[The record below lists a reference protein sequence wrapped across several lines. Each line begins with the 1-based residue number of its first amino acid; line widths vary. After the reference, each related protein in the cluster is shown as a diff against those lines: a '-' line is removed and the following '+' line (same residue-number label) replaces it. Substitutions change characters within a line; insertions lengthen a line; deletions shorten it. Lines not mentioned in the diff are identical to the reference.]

1 MTPGAG
7 ISRRRGR
14 HYENERVLLVC
25 YAPPAAHVS
34 KMSDLFFA
42 SDGRKRQPT
51 QRRIVEYFNEHAG
64 QVREPHCRCAWHA
77 ADAIVPVT
85 DAVGD
90 PGRQDELVN
99 YLNFCATGR
108 VQGVMLPK
116 AGAYLDLLIASQEV
130 SPGENPI
137 IGRDYVGVVA
147 IDGIPGESQPNILAA
162 LNTLA
167 MPYRFSQRTDLSGH
181 RSCGE
186 GDRAVSRPLAAE
198 GAWPRPTHH
207 AEPGRAGE

>member
-1 MTPGAG
+1 
-7 ISRRRGR
+7 
-14 HYENERVLLVC
+14 
-25 YAPPAAHVS
+25 
-34 KMSDLFFA
+34 MSDLFFT

-51 QRRIVEYFNEHAG
+51 QRRIVEYFNDTLDKFENRLAG
-64 QVREPHCRCAWHA
+64 ALGMQRMRSF
-77 ADAIVPVT
+77 PVT

-116 AGAYLDLLIASQEV
+116 AGAYLERPIASQEV

-147 IDGIPGESQPNILAA
+147 IDGIPGESQPTFL
-162 LNTLA
+162 
-167 MPYRFSQRTDLSGH
+167 
-181 RSCGE
+181 
-186 GDRAVSRPLAAE
+186 RP
-198 GAWPRPTHH
+198 
-207 AEPGRAGE
+207 